1 MTMPPGPL
9 GAPRRVRRLFLAGV
23 LAASGLAPGP
33 RTAFADD
40 EVPAAETPKAKA
52 GARLDEGIRLYQR
65 GMFDAALAEFLE
77 SRRLYPFRSA
87 LFNAA
92 LCLEKLGRYD
102 EAADQLEQLLREI
115 DDENTPEGAR
125 DKERA
130 QREIIEVS
138 RRVGTVQI
146 DGAEPGA
153 TLSIDGKQRGEYP
166 LVRSLRVSAGNHTVR
181 VFKSGFEPLEER
193 VDVAGG
199 ASVRVSA
206 ALLPLARTGR
216 VRIEETN
223 GFDVTV
229 QIDSNPVGKAPWQ
242 GMLAP
247 GAHVVLLRGAGDLGT
262 PPVSLA
268 VEADKSLT
276 LSLTA
281 EDLASAVRV
290 QPTPVNAS
298 VAIDK
303 VTVGSGAWEGR
314 LRPGAHTVEVAA
326 PGFLPEIRRITLAR
340 GDRPTV
346 LVELGRDPSSP
357 FAPRVASFYVEGET
371 AVVVAGTLAGG
382 VERSC
387 GGGCAG
393 APGLGGRALLRLG
406 YEGNIGL
413 GGGVEVGSLG
423 AFYRATGRMTRLA
436 PVGQD
441 LPEIVTVDD
450 SVWVRGATLGLFAGL
465 SLAVRSGLLFHLRVG
480 GGALVGS
487 ASDTR
492 TSSADAGAAAEG
504 LTIEPTGEKRA
515 LFGGYVATDVSLG
528 LALGGGFSGLI
539 GLHALAGFFPSPP
552 QWGADHLVVAG
563 FPDGRRHFGAFS
575 ETFADPLIGLGPTLG
590 IRRVW

>member
-1 MTMPPGPL
+1 
-9 GAPRRVRRLFLAGV
+9 
-23 LAASGLAPGP
+23 
-33 RTAFADD
+33 
-40 EVPAAETPKAKA
+40 
-52 GARLDEGIRLYQR
+52 
-65 GMFDAALAEFLE
+65 MFDAALAEFLE

-138 RRVGTVQI
+138 RHVGTVQI

-223 GFDVTV
+223 GYDVTV

-371 AVVVAGTLAGG
+371 
-382 VERSC
+382 
-387 GGGCAG
+387 
-393 APGLGGRALLRLG
+393 
-406 YEGNIGL
+406 
-413 GGGVEVGSLG
+413 
-423 AFYRATGRMTRLA
+423 
-436 PVGQD
+436 
-441 LPEIVTVDD
+441 
-450 SVWVRGATLGLFAGL
+450 
-465 SLAVRSGLLFHLRVG
+465 VG
-480 GGALVGS
+480 GGGGDARGRRRAVVRRRLRGG
-487 ASDTR
+487 AGPR
-492 TSSADAGAAAEG
+492 GAGAAAARLRG
-504 LTIEPTGEKRA
+504 QHRPRRGR
-515 LFGGYVATDVSLG
+515 
-528 LALGGGFSGLI
+528 GGGVSRRLLQGDRPED
-539 GLHALAGFFPSPP
+539 APRAGRPGS
-552 QWGADHLVVAG
+552 ARD
-563 FPDGRRHFGAFS
+563 RHRG
-575 ETFADPLIGLGPTLG
+575 
-590 IRRVW
+590 